1 MPLLSLFS
9 KIFTKKKNR
18 KKKKKKEEEE
28 SQHVRLCLETMNC
41 EDFLNSNNAPP

>member
-18 KKKKKKEEEE
+18 KKKKKKEEARRRRRRRIPTCKVVFGNDELR
-28 SQHVRLCLETMNC
+28 Q
-41 EDFLNSNNAPP
+41 FP